1 MFLPDLAPLTQ
12 QQNINQQQIISL
24 LKQTKLALVQ
34 IQQTLKE
41 INKQCLKSKTKKVL
55 SLPEEPLPLTANS

>member
-1 MFLPDLAPLTQ
+1 MFLPDLAPLTHQINEFTQ

-24 LKQTKLALVQ
+24 LKQTNLALVQ

-41 INKQCLKSKTKKVL
+41 INK
-55 SLPEEPLPLTANS
+55 